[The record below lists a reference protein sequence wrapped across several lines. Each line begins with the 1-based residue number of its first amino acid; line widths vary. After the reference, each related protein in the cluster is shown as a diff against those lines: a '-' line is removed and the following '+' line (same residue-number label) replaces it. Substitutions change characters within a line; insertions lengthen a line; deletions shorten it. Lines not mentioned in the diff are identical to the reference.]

1 MSKHNGKGN
10 LKTGFWLIGCFVA
23 VFGLQNVFAAD
34 APKKADSTYKTK
46 FAQAEHLAQSSSV
59 EDQKKAVSEWKA
71 MLKDYPNDLAISNN
85 LAATLMKQKKYA
97 EAQDYLESALNADPK
112 IAVVMDNL
120 NDIYAYQA
128 QLAYQSVFKPS
139 EINYP
144 KGKWVA
150 LANEVVK
157 TPEKAQLDKAKR
169 DMERV
174 LNQVEN
180 WRLAW
185 TSRDVSAYLSFY
197 KSDYHSDKFAS
208 HHAWVENRKQSL
220 RRPKYIKIQLKHTK
234 IVPLAKHTFQV
245 SFIQNYHSNR
255 FKDSVKKYLVWQA
268 VGKSWKIIQ
277 EKVIYD

>member
-1 MSKHNGKGN
+1 MSEHIGKGN
-10 LKTGFWLIGCFVA
+10 LKTSFWLVSCFVA
-23 VFGLQNVFAAD
+23 LLGLQNAFAAD
-34 APKKADSTYKTK
+34 APKKADSTYKAK
-46 FAQAEHLAQSSSV
+46 FAQAEQLAQSSSLK
-59 EDQKKAVSEWKA
+59 DQQKAVEEWKA
-71 MLKDYPNDLAISNN
+71 MLKVYPNDLAISNN

-97 EAQDYLESALNADPK
+97 EAQNYLESALNADPK

-150 LANEVVK
+150 LADEAVK

-174 LNQVEN
+174 LNRVEN

-185 TSRDVSAYLSFY
+185 SSRDVSTYLNFY
-197 KSDYHSDKFAS
+197 KSGYHSDKFSS
-208 HHAWVENRKQSL
+208 HSAWAENRKHSL
-220 RRPKYIKIQLKHTK
+220 RRPKYIKIDLSQTK
-234 IVPLAKHTFQV
+234 IVPLANHTFQV
-245 SFIQNYHSNR
+245 SFIQKYRSNR
-255 FKDSVKKYLVWQA
+255 FKDSVKKYLVWQEI
-268 VGKSWKIIQ
+268 GKSWKIIQ
-277 EKVIYD
+277 EKVVYD